1 VRINNEKLNR
11 MTKEQKDNAIELL
24 FEIYDAGVQNK
35 TIDLTGYLNDITK
48 ALSLH
53 NVVGQSELL
62 KADEEPIIK
71 GEKYVADYVSKH
83 GKDLTSL

>member
-1 VRINNEKLNR
+1 

-53 NVVGQSELL
+53 NVSQQRELL
-62 KADEEPIIK
+62 LAY
-71 GEKYVADYVSKH
+71 EKSKCP
-83 GKDLTSL
+83 

>member
-1 VRINNEKLNR
+1 
-11 MTKEQKDNAIELL
+11 MTKEQKYNAIELL

-53 NVVGQSELL
+53 NVVEQSEQL
-62 KADEEPIIK
+62 
-71 GEKYVADYVSKH
+71 
-83 GKDLTSL
+83 

>member
-1 VRINNEKLNR
+1 

-35 TIDLTGYLNDITK
+35 TVDLTGYLNDLNK

-53 NVVGQSELL
+53 NVVGQSEQYFCEH
-62 KADEEPIIK
+62 EEVGYNKRCKEQCSDCNWI
-71 GEKYVADYVSKH
+71 EN
-83 GKDLTSL
+83 L